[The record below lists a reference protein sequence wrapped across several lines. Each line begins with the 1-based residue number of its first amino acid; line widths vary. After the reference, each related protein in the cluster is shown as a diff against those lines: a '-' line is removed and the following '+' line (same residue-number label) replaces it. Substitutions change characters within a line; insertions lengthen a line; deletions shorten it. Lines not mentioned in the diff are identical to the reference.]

1 MASSYRF
8 VVTGQ
13 VQGVFF
19 RQCTVEQARA
29 LALAGWVRNREDGA
43 VEGIARG
50 EPGALEK
57 MRLWLAHGPATA
69 RVENVD
75 WTASA
80 DELGGGGFVI
90 RR

>member
-1 MASSYRF
+1 MGSSYRF

-43 VEGIARG
+43 VEGIAS
-50 EPGALEK
+50 GAPEALDK
-57 MRLWLAHGPATA
+57 LRLWLAHGPETA
-69 RVENVD
+69 RVDQVD
-75 WTASA
+75 WLEGAA
-80 DELGGGGFVI
+80 EPVGGGFVI
-90 RR
+90 QR